1 MREIKIMYRILDC
14 IIYSTLLEVANSV
27 KALETSQ
34 KGFMKVSHFI
44 GKRIKF
50 QDVMKG
56 HGLKFAINRP
66 LQN

>member
-1 MREIKIMYRILDC
+1 
-14 IIYSTLLEVANSV
+14 
-27 KALETSQ
+27 
-34 KGFMKVSHFI
+34 MKVSHFI

-56 HGLKFAINRP
+56 HGFKFAINRP